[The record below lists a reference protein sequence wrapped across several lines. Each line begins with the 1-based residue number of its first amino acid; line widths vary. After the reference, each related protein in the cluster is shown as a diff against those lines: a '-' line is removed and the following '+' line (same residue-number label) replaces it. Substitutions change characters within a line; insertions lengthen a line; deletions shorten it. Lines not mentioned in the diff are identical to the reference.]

1 MVWNGEDM
9 YQKHAEGVYRY
20 LFALC
25 READTAEELTQETFY
40 QALKGLKSFRGDCA
54 PQTWLCAIGKRLWYR
69 ELSRRGRTAPMEAE
83 ALEQVPAADDP
94 ARETEE
100 KDDKLL
106 LYRAIQKLD
115 PETREV
121 IYLRL
126 AGDFTFREIGTILNH
141 TEVWARMR
149 FYRGKET
156 LKKLMGGNEDG

>member
-1 MVWNGEDM
+1 MAWNGADL
-9 YQKHAEGVYRY
+9 YRQHAEEVYRY

-54 PQTWLCAIGKRLWYR
+54 PQTWLCAIAKRLWYR

-83 ALEQVPAADDP
+83 ALEQVPAAADP
-94 ARETEE
+94 AREAEE